1 MILCCVTQS
10 PWEQT
15 CHAFHDVESNI
26 EIFRLLSMKARSVTV
41 KKPGPSPRSKAE
53 TVPAKGESRD
63 TVQSLV
69 RALALLNVLAGRDRG
84 LGLSEVAKEVGL
96 AVSTAHRLLTTLQQE
111 GYAHFDEERGGWHIG
126 VQAFVVG
133 SAFLR
138 SRELTAIARPVMHA
152 LMEKSGETV
161 NLAVEDR
168 GEAIYVAQVECRK
181 MMRAIARPGGRTLM
195 HASGVGKALLAAM
208 ASEEMER
215 IAAGGGGLAR
225 ETAKTIG
232 TLNALRQEL
241 TEVRRRGYAVDD
253 EENAIGLRC
262 VAAAIYDEHA
272 RPFAALSL
280 SGPTARIEDKM
291 IEPLGIAVREAAES
305 ITKALGGRNP
315 TPFRH

>member
-1 MILCCVTQS
+1 
-10 PWEQT
+10 
-15 CHAFHDVESNI
+15 
-26 EIFRLLSMKARSVTV
+26 MKAPSITV
-41 KKPGPSPRSKAE
+41 KKPAPGPRGKAE
-53 TVPAKGESRD
+53 AVRAKGESRD

-69 RALALLNVLAGRDRG
+69 RALALLNALAGRDRG
-84 LGLSEVAKEVGL
+84 LALSEVAREVGL

-111 GYAHFDEERGGWHIG
+111 GFAQFDEERGVWTVG

-138 SRELTAIARPVMHA
+138 SRELTAIARPVMRE
-152 LMEKSGETV
+152 LMERSGETV

-208 ASEEMER
+208 AAEEMER
-215 IAAGGGGLAR
+215 IAAGGLAR

-241 TEVRRRGYAVDD
+241 SEVRRRGYAVDD

-262 VAAAIYDEHA
+262 VAAAIYDEHG

-291 IEPLGIAVREAAES
+291 IEPLGAAVRDAADS

-315 TPFRH
+315 MPFQH

>member
-1 MILCCVTQS
+1 MILCCVTES

-41 KKPGPSPRSKAE
+41 KKPGPSLRSKAE
-53 TVPAKGESRD
+53 TVRAKGESRD

-69 RALALLNVLAGRDRG
+69 RALGLLNALAGRDRG

-96 AVSTAHRLLTTLQQE
+96 AISTAHRLLTTLQQE
-111 GYAHFDEERGGWHIG
+111 GYAHYDEERGGWHIG

-138 SRELTAIARPVMHA
+138 SRELTAIARPVMRE
-152 LMEKSGETV
+152 LMERSGETV

-215 IAAGGGGLAR
+215 IASGGLPR

-291 IEPLGIAVREAAES
+291 IEPLGNAIRDAADS